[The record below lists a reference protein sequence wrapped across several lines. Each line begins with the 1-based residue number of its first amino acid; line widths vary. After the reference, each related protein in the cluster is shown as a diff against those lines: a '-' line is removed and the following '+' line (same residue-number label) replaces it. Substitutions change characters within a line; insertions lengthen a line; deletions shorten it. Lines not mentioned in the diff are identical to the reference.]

1 MEVLIKEALS
11 GCTKVPSPSLLP
23 FFGILHL
30 CYLEF
35 KIVGKSVS
43 LEGKKGGVYKPEYC
57 FFSIPLKPQVNFFSC
72 VPSCMRH
79 VGFYCLLALCWIS
92 GETQEYHLSVYQT
105 CKFILKDE
113 L

>member
-57 FFSIPLKPQVNFFSC
+57 FFFNTFEATS
-72 VPSCMRH
+72 
-79 VGFYCLLALCWIS
+79 
-92 GETQEYHLSVYQT
+92 
-105 CKFILKDE
+105 
-113 L
+113 